1 MKLLIIDTETT
12 GLAEKVDQVIEVAG
26 VLFDVELRDV
36 ICQLSFVL
44 PCDDNAARHINKIAP
59 EVTQASGTPLTNAM
73 MKSFYKMVA
82 QADYLVAHNAA
93 FDKKWFGEGQG
104 LFPLDV
110 PWICSMEDIRWPRS
124 SKKGRPS
131 VVSLALDYGVPVW
144 SAHRALTDC
153 IYLAEIMKREP
164 ALKQIIKES
173 LEPTKIYISMLPYES
188 RQQCKDAGFTWNDIV
203 PKKWAKKMKESEL
216 KTVGFQVSEAVL

>member
-12 GLAEKVDQVIEVAG
+12 GLEEKVDQVIEVAG

-59 EVTQASGTPLTNAM
+59 EVTQASGTPLANAM

-93 FDKKWFGEGQG
+93 FDKKWFGEGPRAIPIRCTLDLQYGGHTLATQQQEGQAKCCEPCVGLWSSGLVSPQG
-104 LFPLDV
+104 AD
-110 PWICSMEDIRWPRS
+110 
-124 SKKGRPS
+124 
-131 VVSLALDYGVPVW
+131 
-144 SAHRALTDC
+144 
-153 IYLAEIMKREP
+153 
-164 ALKQIIKES
+164 
-173 LEPTKIYISMLPYES
+173 
-188 RQQCKDAGFTWNDIV
+188 
-203 PKKWAKKMKESEL
+203 
-216 KTVGFQVSEAVL
+216 